1 MNFLNSFLKGKYT
14 MYVYFPFGF
23 ALYLREMESFSVIL
37 SWDWYKINLFSFFF
51 QTWSTSLSW
60 FFFFFNKLTFEKVY
74 EIHAK

>member
-37 SWDWYKINLFSFFF
+37 SWDWYKINLFSFF
-51 QTWSTSLSW
+51 SDLIYEPVLV